1 METFQKNHKIPTVY
15 VVGGLLYGDEGKGTT
30 VEYIAKETNSKLVE
44 RYNGGP
50 QAAHHIVTPDGD
62 FHCFSSFGSA
72 TFLPDVHNLISK
84 FMVIYP
90 QTMLR
95 EAKKLIEKHNITDL
109 WKRMHIDSEC
119 FVITPYHQLINRIS
133 EILRGSKKH
142 GSTGLGVGVC
152 TDEAFFSHPEFFPLG
167 KTFYKQ
173 DKKIKNK
180 TTTLQIKDF
189 SDKKI
194 LTNKLKAIISEK
206 LVFARNLIKNFDN
219 DSHFIGGYLE
229 IYKNEIINTKEG
241 EKLTENTA
249 KKSAQQEKSRIIQE
263 ALSFINNTS
272 EEHTFTN
279 LYNFYKKFYDEYGHA
294 LIDGNQFIKEEIEK
308 GNDIVFEGAQGALLD
323 RVYGIFPH
331 LTKSLCS
338 DTNAMAIIDDVR
350 EKLTFI
356 ESEYRNFK
364 LKKIGILR
372 AYSSRHG
379 SGPFI
384 TNMIAWNDYL
394 KEEHNMHSKWQG
406 EFKVGPFDL
415 VAAKYGIEIFKPDLV
430 SFTCIDKFANAGEL
444 NKDIKNY
451 PICINYILNT
461 QDDSCSQ
468 NEFDKVF
475 NKKDFI
481 SYDEIK
487 INISEIPNV
496 SKQEINTIKC
506 LKIKEI
512 KKLKIEDA
520 YCNFD
525 LLKILKDAKP
535 EIKNLN
541 EFNDEKELKNKIN
554 FYEKLNENKEMLSKI
569 INLESSIEDI
579 SKYLSIIESKLNVK
593 IGILSFGPTHN
604 DKICVLDKKEI
615 F

>member
-1 METFQKNHKIPTVY
+1 METFEKNHKLPTIY

-30 VEYIAKETNSKLVE
+30 VEYISKETKSKLVV

-62 FHCFSSFGSA
+62 FHCFSHFGSA

-84 FMVIYP
+84 YMVIYP

-119 FVITPYHQLINRIS
+119 FVITPYHQLINRIL

-167 KTFYKQ
+167 KTFYKL

-180 TTTLQIKDF
+180 TTTLQIKDL

-194 LTNKLKAIISEK
+194 LINKLKAIISEK
-206 LVFARNLIKNFDN
+206 LVHARNLIKNFDTN
-219 DSHFIGGYLE
+219 SHFIGEYLE
-229 IYKNEIINTKEG
+229 IYKNDIINTKEG
-241 EKLTENTA
+241 DKLKEDTVN
-249 KKSAQQEKSRIIQE
+249 KFAQQEKSRIIQE
-263 ALSFINNTS
+263 ALLYINNTS
-272 EEHTFTN
+272 EEHTLTN
-279 LYNFYKKFYDEYGHA
+279 LHNYYKIFYDDYGHT

-338 DTNAMAIIDDVR
+338 DANAMAIIDDVR

-356 ESEYRNFK
+356 ESENRNFK
-364 LKKIGILR
+364 TKKIGILR

-384 TNMIAWNDYL
+384 TNNTSWNDYL

-406 EFKVGPFDL
+406 DFKVGPFDL
-415 VAAKYGIEIFKPDLV
+415 VAAKYGIEIFKPDLI
-430 SFTCIDKFANAGEL
+430 SFTCVDKFANAGEL
-444 NKDIKNY
+444 NKDFKNY
-451 PICINYILNT
+451 PICINYMLNT
-461 QDDSCSQ
+461 SDDSYIQ
-468 NEFDKVF
+468 NELKKVF

-481 SYDEIK
+481 TYEEIK
-487 INISEIPNV
+487 INITKIENENN
-496 SKQEINTIKC
+496 QENNTIKF

-512 KKLKIEDA
+512 KKRKIEDA

-535 EIKNLN
+535 ELKNLDEFKEEN
-541 EFNDEKELKNKIN
+541 ELENKNI
-554 FYEKLNENKEMLSKI
+554 FYEKMNENKEMLLKK
-569 INLESSIEDI
+569 INLETSIEDI

-593 IGILSFGPTHN
+593 IGILSFGPTHR
-604 DKICVLDKKEI
+604 DKICVLDKNEI